1 MPNDKPDNYRIKAVR
16 YELKAVRYEHSGIT
30 SEIKVLV

>member
-1 MPNDKPDNYRIKAVR
+1 MPNDKPDNYRI
-16 YELKAVRYEHSGIT
+16 KAVRYEHSGIT